1 MGDPTRSWLST
12 KDRAREFS
20 EGNQDALQFFGGIVM
35 NKLMLKSIFSVAL
48 MAGFLMT
55 VASSSASAQQR
66 CRTRNSGYSNNQD
79 YNNNRGRAR
88 GVSYNQGND
97 YDRNNRQSRD
107 YEYDRNRPSRDY
119 EYDRNR
125 RSRDYEYDNGN
136 YNDNNRYGDSN
147 KTRGLK
153 RTGIG
158 AAIGAAGGGLLGGR
172 KGAVI
177 GGLAGG
183 VGGFI
188 YHKGKENNRRY

>member
-1 MGDPTRSWLST
+1 
-12 KDRAREFS
+12 
-20 EGNQDALQFFGGIVM
+20 M

-48 MAGFLMT
+48 MAGFLMA
-55 VASSSASAQQR
+55 VASPEAVAQTR
-66 CRTRNSGYSNNQD
+66 CRTRNSGYNNQD

-136 YNDNNRYGDSN
+136 YNNYGDSS